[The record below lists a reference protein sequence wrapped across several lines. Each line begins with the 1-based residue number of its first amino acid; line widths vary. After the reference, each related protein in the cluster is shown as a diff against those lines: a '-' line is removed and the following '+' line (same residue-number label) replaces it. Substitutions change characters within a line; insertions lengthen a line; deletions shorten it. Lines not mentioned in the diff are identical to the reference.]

1 MDIFQGLEISVF
13 FQHPAEIDGVDVHRI
28 GHTGHVQVLIGEM
41 GVHILHRPL
50 HPDRFLLL
58 GLLAAD
64 DLVKN
69 TVQLPGDLRQRRG
82 VDDPG
87 PGLQLYQKLRGEIL
101 LQTVEYME
109 NVVAY
114 LKDHWQ
120 YVVIAGGGLTLLGA
134 IFNWRWVTSPD
145 GERPNGPG
153 RFIYDIFGQGGY
165 RVFMGVLGV
174 VIIACGIFFLF
185 VGR

>member
-1 MDIFQGLEISVF
+1 
-13 FQHPAEIDGVDVHRI
+13 
-28 GHTGHVQVLIGEM
+28 
-41 GVHILHRPL
+41 
-50 HPDRFLLL
+50 
-58 GLLAAD
+58 
-64 DLVKN
+64 
-69 TVQLPGDLRQRRG
+69 
-82 VDDPG
+82 
-87 PGLQLYQKLRGEIL
+87 
-101 LQTVEYME
+101 ME

-114 LKDHWQ
+114 LKTTGICGDCGRWADT
-120 YVVIAGGGLTLLGA
+120 VGA

>member
-1 MDIFQGLEISVF
+1 
-13 FQHPAEIDGVDVHRI
+13 
-28 GHTGHVQVLIGEM
+28 
-41 GVHILHRPL
+41 
-50 HPDRFLLL
+50 
-58 GLLAAD
+58 
-64 DLVKN
+64 
-69 TVQLPGDLRQRRG
+69 
-82 VDDPG
+82 
-87 PGLQLYQKLRGEIL
+87 
-101 LQTVEYME
+101 ME

-153 RFIYDIFGQGGY
+153 RGGY

>member
-1 MDIFQGLEISVF
+1 
-13 FQHPAEIDGVDVHRI
+13 
-28 GHTGHVQVLIGEM
+28 
-41 GVHILHRPL
+41 
-50 HPDRFLLL
+50 
-58 GLLAAD
+58 
-64 DLVKN
+64 
-69 TVQLPGDLRQRRG
+69 
-82 VDDPG
+82 
-87 PGLQLYQKLRGEIL
+87 
-101 LQTVEYME
+101 ME

-174 VIIACGIFFLF
+174 VIIACGIFFLY

>member
-1 MDIFQGLEISVF
+1 
-13 FQHPAEIDGVDVHRI
+13 
-28 GHTGHVQVLIGEM
+28 
-41 GVHILHRPL
+41 
-50 HPDRFLLL
+50 
-58 GLLAAD
+58 
-64 DLVKN
+64 
-69 TVQLPGDLRQRRG
+69 
-82 VDDPG
+82 
-87 PGLQLYQKLRGEIL
+87 
-101 LQTVEYME
+101 ME

-185 VGR
+185 VEIKQKNKSKYGGNANGNDCKLSTNH